1 MTLRHISALDK
12 ETAKE
17 GGWDASAI
25 EVSVREP
32 EREKKQRKLEP
43 WCNFFVRALNI
54 HTETMRYSSH

>member
-32 EREKKQRKLEP
+32 EREKKQRKLLP
-43 WCNFFVRALNI
+43 WCKKLLFKR
-54 HTETMRYSSH
+54 

>member
-25 EVSVREP
+25 EVSVREQERKQ
-32 EREKKQRKLEP
+32 EREKK
-43 WCNFFVRALNI
+43 
-54 HTETMRYSSH
+54 TEASSPN

>member
-25 EVSVREP
+25 EVSAREQERAG
-32 EREKKQRKLEP
+32 EREE
-43 WCNFFVRALNI
+43 NG
-54 HTETMRYSSH
+54 S

>member
-32 EREKKQRKLEP
+32 EREKKQRKLVP
-43 WCNFFVRALNI
+43 WCKFFLFKLNI
-54 HTETMRYSSH
+54 HLKQ